1 MQHHYSG
8 STMKPASAKCSQPEM
23 PTVEFAKK
31 QLTEV
36 KIRKEFKAVWGSDCV
51 FIARLHRDN
60 RKDVLAEGTYWL
72 TIRDLM
78 LHGY

>member
-1 MQHHYSG
+1 MTRTNTQSV
-8 STMKPASAKCSQPEM
+8 SKLPPM

-36 KIRKEFKAVWGSDCV
+36 KIRKEFKAVWGSDCS
-51 FIARLHRDN
+51 FIARLHKDQ
-60 RKDVLAEGTYWL
+60 RKDVLTDDSYWL

>member
-1 MQHHYSG
+1 MARANTQSV
-8 STMKPASAKCSQPEM
+8 PESM

-36 KIRKEFKAVWGSDCV
+36 KIRKEFKAVWGSDCS
-51 FIARLHRDN
+51 FIARLHKDQ
-60 RKDVLAEGTYWL
+60 RKDVLTADSYWL

>member
-1 MQHHYSG
+1 
-8 STMKPASAKCSQPEM
+8 MKPSAKCAQPEM
-23 PTVEFAKK
+23 PTVEHAKK

>member
-1 MQHHYSG
+1 MARTNTQSV
-8 STMKPASAKCSQPEM
+8 PESM

-51 FIARLHRDN
+51 FIARLHKDQ
-60 RKDVLAEGTYWL
+60 RKDVLTDDSYWL

>member
-1 MQHHYSG
+1 
-8 STMKPASAKCSQPEM
+8 MKPASAKQPEM
-23 PTVEFAKK
+23 PTVEHAKK
-31 QLTEV
+31 QFTEV

-51 FIARLHRDN
+51 FIASLHRDN